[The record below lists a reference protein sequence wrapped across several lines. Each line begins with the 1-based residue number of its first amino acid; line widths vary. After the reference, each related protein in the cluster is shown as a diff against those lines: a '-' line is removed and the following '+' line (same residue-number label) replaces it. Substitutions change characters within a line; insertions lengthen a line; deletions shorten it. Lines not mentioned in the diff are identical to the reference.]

1 MTAQVLM
8 TDGIVL
14 KAEPKNGTDFLL
26 EELQQIVG
34 GYIEVLYLSKSQIMV
49 VNEEGKLLG
58 LGLNYNATL
67 AAQMAG
73 IDDIIVGDVLVCD
86 TEMVK

>member
-14 KAEPKNGTDFLL
+14 KAEPKNGTDFSL

-49 VNEEGKLLG
+49 VNDEGKLLG
-58 LGLNYNATL
+58 LGLNHNATL

>member
-14 KAEPKNGTDFLL
+14 KAEPKNGTDFSL

-49 VNEEGKLLG
+49 VNDEGKLLG
-58 LGLNYNATL
+58 WGLNHNATL
-67 AAQMAG
+67 ASQMAG